1 MKSLKSLGNST
12 LDRLR
17 NASRG
22 FRRYTEVYPINN
34 DKNRLK
40 YTHEVGTSN
49 KDIKVGDFISIIEQ
63 RYVLKGSENNN
74 TFYSM
79 DDTKF
84 KTGKVKKIRESTLP
98 MNERALR
105 LRPPRVK
112 MEIVLTKFGV
122 VDRNLNDRM
131 IPEEV
136 VSYIEEFL
144 KDEVII
150 IQDYVT
156 QAEARVAGGG
166 PSHYY
171 RLDVV
176 GGRRQKRTQ
185 TRKSSKSKLKRK
197 TSKAKLKR
205 EKSTKGNK

>member
-1 MKSLKSLGNST
+1 MKSLNSLANNS
-12 LDRLR
+12 LDRVL
-17 NASRG
+17 NTSRR
-22 FRRYTEVYPINN
+22 FRYTEVFPINN

-40 YTHEVGTSN
+40 YTHETSTTN
-49 KDIKVGDFISIIEQ
+49 KDIKVGDIITIIEE
-63 RYVLKGSENNN
+63 RYVLKGTVNNN

-84 KTGKVKKIRESTLP
+84 KTGKVKEIRKSSLAMHKSAHRRT
-98 MNERALR
+98 
-105 LRPPRVK
+105 PPSLK

-136 VSYIEEFL
+136 VSYIGEFL

-156 QAEARVAGGG
+156 QSEARVAGGG

-176 GGRRQKRTQ
+176 GGRRQKRKQ
-185 TRKSSKSKLKRK
+185 TRKSSKPKLKRK
-197 TSKAKLKR
+197 TSKANLKR
-205 EKSTKGNK
+205 KKA

>member
-84 KTGKVKKIRESTLP
+84 KTGKVKEIRESSLA
-98 MNERALR
+98 MNDRALQR
-105 LRPPRVK
+105 KPPSLK
-112 MEIVLTKFGV
+112 MEIVLTTH
-122 VDRNLNDRM
+122 ND
-131 IPEEV
+131 EV
-136 VSYIEEFL
+136 
-144 KDEVII
+144 KVII
-150 IQDYVT
+150 IQDYIT
-156 QAEARVAGGG
+156 QALPRIAGGG

-171 RLDVV
+171 TLDVV
-176 GGRRQKRTQ
+176 SGRRQKRKQ
-185 TRKSSKSKLKRK
+185 TRKSSKPKLKRK
-197 TSKAKLKR
+197 TSKVNLKR
-205 EKSTKGNK
+205 KKA

>member
-1 MKSLKSLGNST
+1 MKSLKSLVNST
-12 LDRLR
+12 LDRVL
-17 NASRG
+17 NTSRS
-22 FRRYTEVYPINN
+22 FRRYTKVFPIYN

-40 YTHEVGTSN
+40 YTHKTGTQN
-49 KDIKVGDFISIIEQ
+49 NEIQVGDIISIIDQ
-63 RYVLKGSENNN
+63 QYVRTVNNN

-84 KTGKVKKIRESTLP
+84 KTGKVKAIRESSRP
-98 MNERALR
+98 MSERAKR
-105 LRPPRVK
+105 RSPPNLK

-136 VSYIEEFL
+136 VSYIGEFL

-150 IQDYVT
+150 IQDYIT
-156 QAEARVAGGG
+156 QAEPQAAGGG

-176 GGRRQKRTQ
+176 SGSRQKRKQ
-185 TRKSSKSKLKRK
+185 TRKSSKLKRK

-205 EKSTKGNK
+205 KKSTKGNK

>member
-1 MKSLKSLGNST
+1 MKSLNSLANNS
-12 LDRLR
+12 LDRVL
-17 NASRG
+17 NTSRR
-22 FRRYTEVYPINN
+22 FRYTEVFPINN

-40 YTHEVGTSN
+40 YTHETSTTN
-49 KDIKVGDFISIIEQ
+49 KDIKVGDIITIIEQ
-63 RYVLKGSENNN
+63 RYVLKGTVNNN

-84 KTGKVKKIRESTLP
+84 KTGKVKEIRKSSLP
-98 MNERALR
+98 MHKRAR
-105 LRPPRVK
+105 DHPK

-136 VSYIEEFL
+136 VSYIGEFL

-156 QAEARVAGGG
+156 QSEARVAGGG

-176 GGRRQKRTQ
+176 GGRRQKRKQ
-185 TRKSSKSKLKRK
+185 TRKSSKPKLKRK
-197 TSKAKLKR
+197 TSKANLKR
-205 EKSTKGNK
+205 KKA

>member
-12 LDRLR
+12 LDRVL
-17 NASRG
+17 NTSRQ
-22 FRRYTEVYPINN
+22 FRYTEVYPINN
-34 DKNRLK
+34 DQNRLK
-40 YTHEVGTSN
+40 YTHETSTPN
-49 KDIKVGDFISIIEQ
+49 KDIKVGDNISIIEN
-63 RYVLKGSENNN
+63 RYVLKGTVNNN

-84 KTGKVKKIRESTLP
+84 KTGKVKAIRESSLS
-98 MNERALR
+98 MNDRAKR
-105 LRPPRVK
+105 RSPPSLK

-136 VSYIEEFL
+136 VSYIGEFL

-150 IQDYVT
+150 IQDYIT
-156 QAEARVAGGG
+156 QAEAQVAGGG

-185 TRKSSKSKLKRK
+185 TRKSSKLKRK
-197 TSKAKLKR
+197 TSKTKLKR
-205 EKSTKGNK
+205 KKSTKGNK